1 MQHWACQTCLKH
13 PWVLWQLFSIRCC
26 MESQYIVFMYPQN
39 SQLHLNQVGV
49 GTIQWVLQWTGCAG
63 MWGQTIM
70 HKPRIFSHHSW
81 NIIQQHMQIIS
92 QCQWQLVAFVAKS
105 EFQSETRPK
114 MSAEHVSYLHQM
126 TIWIFSDYKWS
137 LRSQII
143 PSLVKPAL
151 STNRTKCYPHTGRM
165 PLIMETDGLWFWLCC
180 TLFRFTSHSY
190 TQLTIRSCVHFC
202 CSCYPWHFLNA
213 GLQQQAAVLPAHSSD
228 IPVFTAVGHV
238 IIYPNMQAAI
248 KVYW

>member
-1 MQHWACQTCLKH
+1 
-13 PWVLWQLFSIRCC
+13 
-26 MESQYIVFMYPQN
+26 
-39 SQLHLNQVGV
+39 
-49 GTIQWVLQWTGCAG
+49 
-63 MWGQTIM
+63 
-70 HKPRIFSHHSW
+70 
-81 NIIQQHMQIIS
+81 
-92 QCQWQLVAFVAKS
+92 
-105 EFQSETRPK
+105 

-165 PLIMETDGLWFWLCC
+165 PLIMETDGLWFWLRC

-202 CSCYPWHFLNA
+202 CSCYPWLPQCWFAATGCSPPSPQQWHPSFYCSGSRYHISEYA
-213 GLQQQAAVLPAHSSD
+213 GRNKSLLITTVKYSVLHTR
-228 IPVFTAVGHV
+228 IL
-238 IIYPNMQAAI
+238 
-248 KVYW
+248 